1 MSAPQPQ
8 LTRRELYRRERQLK
22 QNSIFSIVFS
32 VMAGVSVLSLLVLTG
47 ILPIPFL
54 NGFSAKVEYASAGDI
69 PCPSEETQPLAA
81 SGIKVQVLNTTSRSG
96 VARDASDMLKTVGFQ
111 VADPSN
117 SSPEYAASAQIQ
129 AGPQSV
135 DQAYT
140 VARFFPS
147 SRVTLTDNTEP
158 GVTVLLGSLY
168 NGALTA
174 EDLQRVQE
182 NHDNLKGPS
191 TCLLVKSTK

>member
-8 LTRRELYRRERQLK
+8 LSRRELYRRERQLK
-22 QNSIFSIVFS
+22 QNSVFSIVVS
-32 VMAGVSVLSLLVLTG
+32 VMAGLSVLSLLVLSG

-54 NGFSAKVEYASAGDI
+54 NGFSAKVKYASTGDI
-69 PCPSEETQPLAA
+69 PCPSEETQPLAT
-81 SGIKVQVLNTTSRSG
+81 SSIKVQVFNTTSRSG

-117 SSPEYAASAQIQ
+117 SSPEYAGSAQIQ

-135 DQAYT
+135 DAAYT

-182 NHDNLKGPS
+182 NHDDLKGPS
-191 TCLLVKSTK
+191 TCLPLRK

>member
-8 LTRRELYRRERQLK
+8 LSRRELYRRERQLK

-54 NGFSAKVEYASAGDI
+54 NGFSAKV
-69 PCPSEETQPLAA
+69 
-81 SGIKVQVLNTTSRSG
+81 QVLNTTSRSG

-117 SSPEYAASAQIQ
+117 SSPEYAGSAQIQ

-135 DQAYT
+135 DAAYT

-147 SRVTLTDNTEP
+147 SGVTLTENTEP

-182 NHDNLKGPS
+182 NHDDLKGPS
-191 TCLLVKSTK
+191 TCLALRK

>member
-8 LTRRELYRRERQLK
+8 LSRRELYRRERQLK

-69 PCPSEETQPLAA
+69 TCPSEETKTLAA

-117 SSPEYAASAQIQ
+117 SSPEYAGSAQIQ

>member
-8 LTRRELYRRERQLK
+8 LSRRELYRRERQLK

-117 SSPEYAASAQIQ
+117 SSPEYAGSAQIQ
-129 AGPQSV
+129 AGP
-135 DQAYT
+135 QAYT

>member
-81 SGIKVQVLNTTSRSG
+81 SGIKVQVLNTTSR
-96 VARDASDMLKTVGFQ
+96 
-111 VADPSN
+111 
-117 SSPEYAASAQIQ
+117 
-129 AGPQSV
+129 
-135 DQAYT
+135 
-140 VARFFPS
+140 
-147 SRVTLTDNTEP
+147 
-158 GVTVLLGSLY
+158 
-168 NGALTA
+168 
-174 EDLQRVQE
+174 
-182 NHDNLKGPS
+182 
-191 TCLLVKSTK
+191 